1 MLNTLVSHFQLASR
15 SHNLPTIG
23 LFAPSA
29 GQHLRDEQRRR
40 RSQFDRGTTL
50 AEQEDYGH
58 LEYHPL
64 ARAQRSCKC
73 TDLVRKIEVSD
84 YEVDH

>member
-1 MLNTLVSHFQLASR
+1 MLSTLVSLSR
-15 SHNLPTIG
+15 LDTQFRNLPAIG

-50 AEQEDYGH
+50 AEQEEYCR
-58 LEYHPL
+58 LEYHHFGGAHP
-64 ARAQRSCKC
+64 RSCM
-73 TDLVRKIEVSD
+73 
-84 YEVDH
+84 